1 MPESRTSR
9 FGIQLA
15 DVPSKQLSK
24 NEKSFTVVDRARFQN
39 FLLKEGPPSRLQ
51 NEQPVARWIAK
62 QLNADA
68 VLAGETSQTGE
79 DVIELTA
86 RF

>member
-15 DVPSKQLSK
+15 DAPSKQLSK
-24 NEKSFTVVDRARFQN
+24 NEKSFTVVDHARFQN
-39 FLLKEGPPSRLQ
+39 FLLKEGSPSRLQ
-51 NEQPVARWIAK
+51 NEEPVARWIAK